1 MQRSPRLRRAC
12 KSEFNGAGSLI
23 RVVSHEESPNM
34 NSKQLANVLLKMLG
48 LWICVQAIP
57 NFISGFIRGFI
68 AGLHQ
73 EAVSRSPA
81 SSWPSVAGW
90 LVYLAVG
97 IFLICRSR
105 YLAQEMFKD
114 EP

>member
-1 MQRSPRLRRAC
+1 
-12 KSEFNGAGSLI
+12 
-23 RVVSHEESPNM
+23 M

-57 NFISGFIRGFI
+57 PFASGFVRGFI

-73 EAVSRSPA
+73 ETTSGPSA
-81 SSWPSVAGW
+81 SSWPSVVSS
-90 LVYLAVG
+90 LVYFGVG
-97 IFLICRSR
+97 VFFICRSR
-105 YLAQEMFKD
+105 YLAQKMFKD